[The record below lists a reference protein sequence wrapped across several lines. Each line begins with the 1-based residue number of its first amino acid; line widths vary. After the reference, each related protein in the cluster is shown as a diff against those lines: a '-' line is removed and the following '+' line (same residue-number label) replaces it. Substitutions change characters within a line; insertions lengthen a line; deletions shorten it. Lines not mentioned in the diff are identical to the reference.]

1 MNFERACRQNIR
13 VQSYLV
19 VHLGLQLSVLGLDG
33 AQLLLQRLHPL
44 LQLAVLRLD
53 GVELT
58 HERAVP
64 GKVVLEVPGG
74 VLRLLGLFV
83 ERDQGLVNKVEFLK
97 SVSLTFSLYG
107 NKTCFRLLEL
117 HSLRSTLFRLLQS
130 HVGRARRSTT
140 RFLRLDEEGII
151 DGFAPILV
159 YGRPYSRRRELE
171 APTKITTN
179 AGL

>member
-1 MNFERACRQNIR
+1 MQDFDTLCQTTGYTDSKKLKAFTKSQCVLRGVLAFNLSSRQNIR

-83 ERDQGLVNKVEFLK
+83 ERDQGLVNKVKFFK
-97 SVSLTFSLYG
+97 KCFFNIFSLREQ
-107 NKTCFRLLEL
+107 TCFRLLEL
-117 HSLRSTLFRLLQS
+117 HSLRSTPFRLSQS
-130 HVGRARRSTT
+130 HVGRARRSTNNPLSQT
-140 RFLRLDEEGII
+140 
-151 DGFAPILV
+151 
-159 YGRPYSRRRELE
+159 
-171 APTKITTN
+171 
-179 AGL
+179 